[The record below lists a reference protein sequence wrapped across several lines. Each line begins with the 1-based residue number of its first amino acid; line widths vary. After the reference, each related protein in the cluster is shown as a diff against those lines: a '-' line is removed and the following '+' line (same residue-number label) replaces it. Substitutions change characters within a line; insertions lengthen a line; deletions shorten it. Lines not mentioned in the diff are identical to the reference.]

1 MKKLNFW
8 VLITF
13 GALVGLQ
20 SCVRENI
27 SDEKTVLQEKTINE
41 KVDARSSSVAE
52 QSFRQ
57 ALRDLIDLYD
67 DANTASTGALST
79 LLDNIG
85 DDPHEDALEELD
97 GSGLINM
104 TLLESTI
111 ADATTYEALLIQEQ
125 SVSYVN
131 AVIAEEI
138 GTISER
144 SGRPFWGKRKTSL
157 GIVGGIGGA
166 PCHEMYFETTY
177 RFWINWGSS
186 DPQTGPPIP
195 CP

>member
-1 MKKLNFW
+1 MKKLKFW
-8 VLITF
+8 ALITF
-13 GALVGLQ
+13 GALVTLQ
-20 SCVRENI
+20 SCVRENFTEEQVRLP
-27 SDEKTVLQEKTINE
+27 EKSVNE
-41 KVDARSSSVAE
+41 KVTARTSVTE
-52 QSFRQ
+52 ELFRQ

-67 DANTASTGALST
+67 DANTTSTGALST